1 MSAAA
6 PKMGTLRR
14 ASQRG
19 CSRGKVIG
27 VSVACWRTLLAS
39 RHDRQRARRLDVNV
53 ADLYEEYRE
62 RLTRYAISLS
72 RSLDRADDLVQE
84 TFVRALRHSGDLQ
97 RMNRYQR
104 EAWLKR
110 VLRNRFYDE
119 ERARKRG
126 RLLVQRLISDQ
137 HRQGNRASLPEFE
150 ALLDLIPLEH
160 QDVFEKRY
168 QLGMNS
174 SEIAR
179 DLNISAGTV
188 RYWLHQSIQ
197 CLRAQISQIP

>member
-1 MSAAA
+1 VCAACKIAEA
-6 PKMGTLRR
+6 PPRKRR
-14 ASQRG
+14 EASG
-19 CSRGKVIG
+19 W
-27 VSVACWRTLLAS
+27 VAQLAELLAN
-39 RHDRQRARRLDVNV
+39 RHDQPRGRRLNVNV
-53 ADLYEEYRE
+53 ADLYEEHRE
-62 RLTRYAISLS
+62 KLVRYAISLS

-84 TFVRALRHSGDLQ
+84 TFVRALRHSGDLL
-97 RMNRYQR
+97 RMNRYQQ

-119 ERARKRG
+119 ERARKRS

-137 HRQGNRASLPEFE
+137 YRQGKETSLPDFE
-150 ALLDLIPLEH
+150 ALLDLIPLER

-168 QLGMNS
+168 RLGMNS